1 MNNYSQFKN
10 WWHFPTN
17 RFGKSWD
24 IFQHKIQV
32 INLNH
37 NKDENDNDWEQGR
50 RENWLLIES
59 SFDIN
64 SLNMLDDYDE
74 AIESFCTRCCMYLSC
89 HTLRTA
95 FVFVFNVWILF
106 HSPSFTETVMVMV
119 VDDRDLP
126 ITHSQYYL
134 QLHTAPSSISHNAPF
149 ETEMCT
155 CEHISVA
162 KWCIVEYLSNALWD

>member
-24 IFQHKIQV
+24 IFQHKIQE

-50 RENWLLIES
+50 REHCLFIKS
-59 SFDIN
+59 SFDSN

-95 FVFVFNVWILF
+95 FVFVFNIWILF
-106 HSPSFTETVMVMV
+106 HSPSFTETDMVMV

-126 ITHSQYYL
+126 ITHSQYSKFTTP
-134 QLHTAPSSISHNAPF
+134 H
-149 ETEMCT
+149 CT
-155 CEHISVA
+155 QFHISQCTIWNRNVHMWA
-162 KWCIVEYLSNALWD
+162 HFCYKMVHCGISV